1 MARRISEELAR
12 AIREQAKIVRPELV
26 YADNVIVGPRL
37 RRVDPAVVET
47 LAQSIAE
54 IGLQVPISVRLE
66 EQPDRQC
73 LFLVAGA
80 HRLAAVKKLGWENV
94 PAVFIEADC
103 IDVRRWEIAENLH
116 RAELTVLE
124 RAEHVTEW
132 LRLTEKKQQEDKPAQ
147 VAPVSVRGRTEGRG
161 NTGGINAAVR
171 ELGIERTEAQRSV
184 TIAEALTPEAKSA
197 AVEAHLDDNQSA
209 LLAVAKT
216 PAERQVAKIEE
227 LAQQRRGAAEPA
239 PDPRKAAAGE
249 LAGHLVPRFSRE
261 EWPRLLKLITT
272 LKCRLLVE
280 ELVRLGVT
288 GSEPAFGSGLG
299 VERDQPL
306 SEALLRPTKGK
317 KS

>member
-12 AIREQAKIVRPELV
+12 AIQEQAKIVRPELV
-26 YADNVIVGPRL
+26 YADNVIVGQRL
-37 RRVDPAVVET
+37 RRVDPTVVDT

-80 HRLAAVKKLGWENV
+80 HRLAAVKKLGWEQV
-94 PAVFIEADC
+94 PAVFIEADS

-132 LRLTEKKQQEDKPAQ
+132 LRLTEDKQRGEKLRQADA
-147 VAPVSVRGRTEGRG
+147 VSKGGRG
-161 NTGGINAAVR
+161 QEGGIRAASR
-171 ELGIERTEAQRSV
+171 ELGISEPEARRSD
-184 TIAEALTPEAKSA
+184 TIAESLTPEAQTA
-197 AVEAHLDDNQSA
+197 AVEAHIDDNQSA

-216 PAERQVAKIEE
+216 PADEQVAKVEE
-227 LAQQRRGAAEPA
+227 LAKQRRGATEPA

-249 LAGHLVPRFSRE
+249 LAGHLAPRFSRE
-261 EWPRLLKLITT
+261 EWPRLLELFTT
-272 LKCRLLVE
+272 LKCRSLVE
-280 ELVRLGVT
+280 ELTRLGV
-288 GSEPAFGSGLG
+288 SGRESG
-299 VERDQPL
+299 
-306 SEALLRPTKGK
+306 AGA
-317 KS
+317 

>member
-1 MARRISEELAR
+1 MARRISEDLAR
-12 AIREQAKIVRPELV
+12 AIQEQSKIVRPELV
-26 YADNVIVGPRL
+26 YADNVIVGQRL
-37 RRVDPAVVET
+37 RRVDPTVVDT

-80 HRLAAVKKLGWENV
+80 HRLAAVKKLGWEQV
-94 PAVFIEADC
+94 PAVFIEADS

-132 LRLTEKKQQEDKPAQ
+132 LRLTEDKQRGEKLRQADA
-147 VAPVSVRGRTEGRG
+147 VSKGGRG
-161 NTGGINAAVR
+161 QEGGIRAASR
-171 ELGIERTEAQRSV
+171 ELGISEPEARRSV
-184 TIAEALTPEAKSA
+184 TIAESLTPEAKTA

-216 PAERQVAKIEE
+216 PADEQVAKVEE
-227 LAQQRRGAAEPA
+227 LAKQRRGATEPA

-249 LAGHLVPRFSRE
+249 LAGHLAPRFSRE
-261 EWPRLLKLITT
+261 EWPRLLELFTT
-272 LKCRLLVE
+272 LKCRSLVE
-280 ELVRLGVT
+280 ELTRLGV
-288 GSEPAFGSGLG
+288 SGWESG
-299 VERDQPL
+299 
-306 SEALLRPTKGK
+306 AGA
-317 KS
+317 

>member
-12 AIREQAKIVRPELV
+12 AIQEQAKIVRPELV

-37 RRVDPAVVET
+37 RRADPAVVET
-47 LAQSIAE
+47 LARSIAE

-80 HRLAAVKKLGWENV
+80 HRLAAVKKLGWEQV
-94 PAVFIEADC
+94 PAVFIEADS

-132 LRLTEKKQQEDKPAQ
+132 LRLTEEKQRGVLRQ
-147 VAPVSVRGRTEGRG
+147 VDAKLSVRGREGEGRPES
-161 NTGGINAAVR
+161 GIRAASR
-171 ELGIERTEAQRSV
+171 ELGITEPEARRSV
-184 TIAEALTPEAKSA
+184 TIAEALTPEAKTA
-197 AVEAHLDDNQSA
+197 AVDAHLDDNQSA
-209 LLAVAKT
+209 LLTVAKT
-216 PAERQVAKIEE
+216 PAEQQVAKVGE
-227 LAQQRRGAAEPA
+227 LVRQRRGAAEPA

-249 LAGHLVPRFSRE
+249 LAGHLAPRFSRE
-261 EWPRLLKLITT
+261 EWPRLLELITT

-280 ELVRLGVT
+280 ELTRLGVT
-288 GSEPAFGSGLG
+288 GPEPGGEG
-299 VERDQPL
+299 
-306 SEALLRPTKGK
+306 
-317 KS
+317 